1 MLKRFDWSDRSAI
14 VAVLLGVLAAYLPW
28 YAYSVIGGAHVAVNG
43 FRASVLGDA
52 FFLLIAAEALIVLVR
67 HGYIAD
73 VLGGRIRDRSIRMV
87 IAAAGA
93 VIVLAQV
100 VLIAADGRASG
111 GGLLVAIFA
120 VALMAVSAWMRGYDA
135 EPRRTVREMLGEEL
149 PD

>member
-1 MLKRFDWSDRSAI
+1 MLKRFDWSDRTAI

-28 YAYSVIGGAHVAVNG
+28 YAYSASGGAHVAVNG

-52 FFLLIAAEALIVLVR
+52 FFLLIAAEAMIVLVR

-73 VLGGRIRDRSIRMV
+73 VVGGRIRDRSIRMA

-111 GGLLVAIFA
+111 GGLLVALFA
-120 VALMAVSAWMRGYDA
+120 VALMAVSACVRGYDA

>member
-1 MLKRFDWSDRSAI
+1 MLKRFDWSDRSAS
-14 VAVLLGVLAAYLPW
+14 VAVLLGVLAVFLPW
-28 YAYSVIGGAHVAVNG
+28 YDYSVSGGAHVAVNG

-52 FFLLIAAEALIVLVR
+52 FFLLIALAAMIVLMR
-67 HGYIAD
+67 RGYIAD
-73 VLGGRIRDRSIRMV
+73 VLGGRIRDRSIRMAV
-87 IAAAGA
+87 AAAGA

-111 GGLLVAIFA
+111 GGLLVAVFA
-120 VALMAVSAWMRGYDA
+120 VAAMAVSAWMRGYDA

>member
-1 MLKRFDWSDRSAI
+1 MLKRFDWSDRSAT
-14 VAVLLGVLAAYLPW
+14 VAVLLGVLAVYLPW
-28 YAYSVIGGAHVAVNG
+28 YEYSASGGAHVAVNG

-52 FFLLIAAEALIVLVR
+52 FFLLIAVEALIVLMR
-67 HGYIAD
+67 SGYIAD
-73 VLGGRIRDRSIRMV
+73 VLGGRVRDRSIRMA

-120 VALMAVSAWMRGYDA
+120 VAAMAVSAWMRGYDA